1 METSWRFLSFV
12 EINLPFVSVRANLVL
27 LWLFGNAVSEA
38 RMSKCVIGL
47 LPEVIPVLIIVDIL
61 ELSSERD
68 RWPVKGT
75 D

>member
-1 METSWRFLSFV
+1 M

-38 RMSKCVIGL
+38 RMSKCVVVL

-61 ELSSERD
+61 ELSSKKD